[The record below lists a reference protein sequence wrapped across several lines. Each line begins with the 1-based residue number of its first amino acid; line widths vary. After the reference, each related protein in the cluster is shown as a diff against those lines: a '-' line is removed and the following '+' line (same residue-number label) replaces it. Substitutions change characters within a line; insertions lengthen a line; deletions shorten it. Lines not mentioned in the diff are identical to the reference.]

1 MTKGIQ
7 RSNNFF
13 AACLAVAGMLLLFS
27 ARLSG
32 QALSNNFSSLMN
44 RPANVPEDYV
54 ITPFGYFH
62 PSCVQMVAEGHML
75 LADGRIQHPDG
86 AIDAAPV
93 CFYPHFT
100 STGLMLPVDVK
111 ELRGIHA
118 PTISGWLESVSATTT
133 SSYGKIV
140 GTWKVPP
147 APTSNDGQLLYFF
160 PGFEDINNVISIV
173 QPVMQWGVGYAGG
186 GAYWLVASWN
196 CCINGMTWYSP
207 LLDVNV
213 GDTIRGSIVPTCK
226 PGTINCPTWNVVSAD
241 VTTGTKTT
249 LAKTSADGQV
259 WNWAFGA
266 VSEDYGVMKCSDF
279 PANYGLT
286 FTVQL
291 YDQNGT
297 LITTPGWQGGQWIT
311 SPIPKCRYGTKITN
325 TRETV
330 NY

>member
-1 MTKGIQ
+1 MTTGIR
-7 RSNNFF
+7 RSHSFF
-13 AACLAVAGMLLLFS
+13 AVFLAVAGMLWLLP
-27 ARLSG
+27 AGLSG
-32 QALSNNFSSLMN
+32 QASSIHLSPLMN
-44 RPANVPEDYV
+44 RPASVPADYT

-62 PSCVQMVAEGHML
+62 PSCVQMVAEGHTL
-75 LADGRIQHPDG
+75 LADGRVVHPDG
-86 AIDAAPV
+86 AIDAAPF
-93 CFYPHFT
+93 CFYPHYT
-100 STGLMLPVDVK
+100 STGLMLPVDSKGV
-111 ELRGIHA
+111 HA

-133 SSYGKIV
+133 SSYAKIFA
-140 GTWKVPP
+140 TWKVPP
-147 APTSNDGQLLYFF
+147 APTTNDGQLLYFF

-207 LLDVNV
+207 LLNVNT

-226 PGTINCPTWNVVSAD
+226 PGTINCQTWNVVSAD

-249 LAKTSADGQV
+249 LSKTSADGQI

-266 VSEDYGVMKCSDF
+266 VSEDYGLTKCTDF

-297 LITTPGWQGGQWIT
+297 LIATPGWQGTQWIT
-311 SPIPKCRYGTKITN
+311 NPIPKCRYGTKISGN
-325 TRETV
+325 RETV